1 MIIKIIKEDDYYR
14 VFYMNG
20 NDNGIKKYWSELSVS
35 EKLEINEFLNCD
47 KIKS

>member
-20 NDNGIKKYWSELSVS
+20 NDKVNKEI
-35 EKLEINEFLNCD
+35 LE
-47 KIKS
+47 